1 MTDTAD
7 TADAADAAVSGVA
20 RVDWAG
26 QPVSDSALETV
37 RERAEECGH
46 EPAQV
51 CEGGPG
57 LAAGTL
63 VRDRVRV
70 AARTRD

>member
-1 MTDTAD
+1 MTDATD
-7 TADAADAAVSGVA
+7 SAAATEVA
-20 RVDWAG
+20 RVDRAAP
-26 QPVSDSALETV
+26 PVPDSALETV